1 MLYTTY
7 AAGGGATEGS
17 AEKDG
22 NRKVRDMR
30 DSGLHTTSQ
39 AVLLC

>member
-22 NRKVRDMR
+22 DGARDVRD
-30 DSGLHTTSQ
+30 
-39 AVLLC
+39 